1 MRNLFIC
8 FSICILISHSYTNA
22 RGESLELISIS
33 NQGESVYPTEFS
45 FFFKDTTNSLSISD
59 VLELDVSDFDPI
71 GNKIFN
77 ERASS
82 APIWIRFQ
90 IKNELEESVYIDLG
104 NAFYTWNA
112 EIFIVNNN
120 APLPN
125 SVHTGTFSGSTEHKI
140 SNHFIAPLNIENGE
154 EYTVFVKLYSEAPK
168 IHVFKIGTLKHLIKE
183 IRVDEYAVGGFIT
196 LIICM
201 FLYNLFLYISVRES
215 IYLFYLFHLTTALF
229 NTTFI
234 NGNSFFTD
242 TWFWEY
248 LSVWVSLG
256 YLSVTLFTDKYL
268 QLKVNAPKLRIAI
281 WSLTIIIVVIIPLL
295 LLIGA
300 SDRITLN
307 SILQLFTII
316 FSVLILSTGM
326 YLWIKGHRFARFY
339 VLGWSAT
346 LLSLIMFILLLNG
359 IIPINDFTMHS
370 TYLGVALEALL
381 FAFALGDRINAL
393 KQETEQAQLEN
404 LELVTSYNEKLEKSV
419 EEKTRA
425 LNLSQQQLINSEKMA
440 SLGMMAGGIS
450 HEINNPL
457 NIIQGGVFHFKNNLE
472 ESGNGTSEEDFEVLD
487 SMTDS
492 IQRVARI
499 VKALNVYNRFN
510 EVSLSD
516 CDIHYILDGSIS
528 LFQDRLDDIEI
539 VKEYDVSSKIVK
551 CDEGKLHQIFINII
565 SNSVDAVAG
574 KGRITITTAFS
585 DNEVKIV
592 ISDDGPGITNDSLQK
607 IFDPFY
613 TTKGLGKG
621 TGLGLSITQ
630 NIVIEL
636 GGSIEVSSQE
646 GEGASFTISFY
657 NPEFVD

>member
-8 FSICILISHSYTNA
+8 FSICILISHSYTAA

-45 FFFKDTTNSLSISD
+45 SFFKDTTNSLSIRD
-59 VLELDVSDFDPI
+59 VLELDASDFNPI

-77 ERASS
+77 ERASN
-82 APIWIRFQ
+82 APIWIRFH

-125 SVHTGTFSGSTEHKI
+125 PVHTGTFSGSTEHKI
-140 SNHFIAPLNIENGE
+140 SNHFIAPLDIERGQ

-168 IHVFKIGTLKHLIKE
+168 IHVFKVGTLKHLIKE
-183 IRVDEYAVGGFIT
+183 LRVDEYAVGGFIT

-242 TWFWEY
+242 TWFWEF

-268 QLKVNAPKLRIAI
+268 QLKVNAPRLRLAI
-281 WSLTIIIVVIIPLL
+281 WSLTATIVVIIPLL

-316 FSVLILSTGM
+316 FSVLILSTGT

-359 IIPINDFTMHS
+359 VIPINDFTMHS

-393 KQETEQAQLEN
+393 KEETEQAQLKN

-472 ESGNGTSEEDFEVLD
+472 ESGNGTSEEDFEVID

-516 CDIHYILDGSIS
+516 CDIDYILDGSIS
-528 LFQDRLDDIEI
+528 LFQDRLADIEI
-539 VKEYDVSSKIVK
+539 VKEYEASGKIVK
-551 CDEGKLHQIFINII
+551 CDEGKLHQVFMNII
-565 SNSVDAVAG
+565 SNSVDAITG
-574 KGRITITTAFS
+574 KGRITITTTFS
-585 DNEVKIV
+585 ENEVKVV
-592 ISDDGPGITNDSLQK
+592 ISDDGPGIPNDSLQK

-646 GEGASFTISFY
+646 GEGASFIISFY

>member
-510 EVSLSD
+510 EVSLSG

-539 VKEYDVSSKIVK
+539 VKEYDTTGKIVK
-551 CDEGKLHQIFINII
+551 CDEGKLHQVFMNII
-565 SNSVDAVAG
+565 SNSVDAIFG
-574 KGRITITTAFS
+574 KGRITITTTFS
-585 DNEVKIV
+585 DNELKIV
-592 ISDDGPGITNDSLQK
+592 ISDDGPGIPNDSLQK

-646 GEGASFTISFY
+646 GEGASFIISFY
-657 NPEFVD
+657 NPEFVN